1 MDVLLRG
8 GRVIDTSQG
17 GEAQAFDAQ
26 ADVLIV
32 DGRIADIGRGLAAPS
47 GARVVDVGGALVCA
61 GLFRPRLDEGT
72 GKN

>member
-17 GEAQAFDAQ
+17 GEQKAFDAQ

-32 DGRIADIGRGLAAPS
+32 DGRVAEIGRGLAAPS
-47 GARVVDVGGALVCA
+47 GARVVDVADSLVCA
-61 GLFRPRLDEGT
+61 GLGDRLYG
-72 GKN
+72 